1 MSFSEISV
9 SIKVMSSEVRAT
21 DRQNVRFTLTNNSDE
36 TICVLK
42 WNTPLEG
49 INNNIFRIEKDGKV
63 AVYLGKLVKRGTPRP
78 EDYATIE
85 PRSSVSSEVDLL
97 ESYDISEPGV
107 YDVTYVGRIL
117 DIGTERPEI
126 LSRRFLE
133 QPHSPIQPIQ
143 SNVARFTLL
152 EPREPLQINGISV
165 DWLTKNRNIL
175 AMQIPSFNSCSATQ
189 QSDLNSALKEAEKI
203 AKEAMNALS
212 NTPEGRRSQANRYKE
227 WFGSFDKSRYD
238 KVTLNF
244 SNIWDALSNRTIT
257 FNCSGAGCGAS
268 DYAYVKAGSPYEI
281 HLCNLFWSAPLS
293 GT

>member
-1 MSFSEISV
+1 MSFNRWPPKRKRMSFSEISV
-9 SIKVMSSEVRAT
+9 SIKVMSSEVRAS

-126 LSRRFLE
+126 LS
-133 QPHSPIQPIQ
+133 
-143 SNVARFTLL
+143 
-152 EPREPLQINGISV
+152 
-165 DWLTKNRNIL
+165 
-175 AMQIPSFNSCSATQ
+175 
-189 QSDLNSALKEAEKI
+189 
-203 AKEAMNALS
+203 
-212 NTPEGRRSQANRYKE
+212 
-227 WFGSFDKSRYD
+227 
-238 KVTLNF
+238 
-244 SNIWDALSNRTIT
+244 
-257 FNCSGAGCGAS
+257 
-268 DYAYVKAGSPYEI
+268 
-281 HLCNLFWSAPLS
+281 
-293 GT
+293 